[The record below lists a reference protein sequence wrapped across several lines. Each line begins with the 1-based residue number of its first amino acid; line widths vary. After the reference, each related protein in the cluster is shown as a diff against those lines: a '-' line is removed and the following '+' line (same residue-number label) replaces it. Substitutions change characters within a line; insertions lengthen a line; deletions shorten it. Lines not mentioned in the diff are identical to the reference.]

1 MSFKAKDLQYDAN
14 EPAFL
19 RRLRNGI
26 SSNTDDPDRRTN
38 AAAGRGFA
46 RKARKDDDDDGP
58 TYVMEG
64 SETTLS
70 KDEAEKLLKSPDGD
84 DEQTAEASIPAT
96 GDAQTRNETS
106 EKASVEDAE
115 KPVQQV
121 ATSGITSKK
130 RKAIKVLDTDDEA
143 TEGKHAIKPSKPKTK
158 KKAKAIKLNFDDDDE
173 A

>member
-26 SSNTDDPDRRTN
+26 SSTTDDPDRRTN

-70 KDEAEKLLKSPDGD
+70 KDEAEKLLKSPD
-84 DEQTAEASIPAT
+84 ENVEETAEASIPAS
-96 GDAQTRNETS
+96 GDVKNVNESS
-106 EKASVEDAE
+106 EKASMEDVE
-115 KPVQQV
+115 KRVQQV

-130 RKAIKVLDTDDEA
+130 RKAIKVLDADDEA
-143 TEGKHAIKPSKPKTK
+143 TEEKHATKPSKPKTK
-158 KKAKAIKLNFDDDDE
+158 KKAKAIKLDFGDDDE
-173 A
+173 V